1 MDIDDITDEFEIGF
15 DQVVNDG
22 NEKNLTCTNCS
33 SPETSDDSSSDLIP
47 TSTEVLCDSGPSK
60 DKYPNCLNNS
70 TSQSPLSAQ
79 SLSPSSPLAATQ
91 RTTSDCPPIP
101 TASPSPQSTPL
112 CSAGVSL
119 VIGNLKWCTELTEI
133 IARLTIGHQVQVCMD
148 DESAYEM
155 CNRQAYSLIWL
166 LVNPLVNQELLSLTT
181 SIRYV
186 SKYNKNTIVIGVS
199 PTKIDVDLKLHGI
212 DETVVQ
218 PVTKSIVQN
227 KYSKLTSVQLNEAE
241 QVTTET
247 CSSDTNSCSEDSTNL
262 ADVDCDEGI
271 PPHIREFDQYAT
283 RLGQTNITTITGQ
296 LKSPNISNGHDHTAK
311 EKLRRER
318 IKESCGQLRVLLPYV
333 RGRKTD
339 MASIL
344 ELGVNYIKIVNTILP
359 QELQSQITNILSKD
373 YIMKENTMKSN
384 QPNIASSRKTT
395 APVQKVI
402 KTNKDQDYTS
412 NKLTPVSEFCHEGQ
426 VQRLNVKS
434 VSNNS
439 AANVATSP
447 VKRPNSKMDGTTSAK
462 YLETNDTH
470 LQYAVHKEPRLEM
483 TGTAES
489 DEITILEYKKNFKD
503 NSIPSRMTTTVST
516 NSKPIQSS
524 ILNSEI
530 RLIPVVNDNANK
542 KNYIKQE
549 LPIHMCPYSI
559 PLYQANECFVHKQ
572 IAPVGPQTQL
582 FCPPRQY
589 VNYPNLCAYPS
600 SYFGNSE
607 IGQTDGNFVAG
618 KYNFNDNE
626 FEHSNIPMYYHCSNN
641 EAPKSNS
648 TEIVQMSDAS
658 QSSFYRSR
666 VDEPL
671 PADYPLNTHL
681 DTLRSNETNELFNG
695 FMTLA
700 NTPTKTSDISLHE

>member
-1 MDIDDITDEFEIGF
+1 MDIDDIVCEFEIGF

-22 NEKNLTCTNCS
+22 NEKNHTCADYS
-33 SPETSDDSSSDLIP
+33 SPETSDDSSSDLIQ
-47 TSTEVLCDSGPSK
+47 TSTEVLCDSGPFK
-60 DKYPNCLNNS
+60 DKCPSCLNNS

-79 SLSPSSPLAATQ
+79 SLSPISTLAATQ
-91 RTTSDCPPIP
+91 RKTSDCSPIS
-101 TASPSPQSTPL
+101 TASSSSQSTPL

-119 VIGNLKWCTELTEI
+119 VIGSLKWCTELTEI

-166 LVNPLVNQELLSLTT
+166 LVNSPVNQELLSLTT

-186 SKYNKNTIVIGVS
+186 SKYNKNAIVIGVS
-199 PTKIDVDLKLHGI
+199 PTEIDVDLKLHGI

-218 PVTKSIVQN
+218 PVTKSIVKN
-227 KYSKLTSVQLNEAE
+227 KYSKLTSVQLNPAE
-241 QVTTET
+241 QVTEET
-247 CSSDTNSCSEDSTNL
+247 CSSDTNSCSENSTNL
-262 ADVDCDEGI
+262 SDVDGNEGI
-271 PPHIREFDQYAT
+271 PPHIRDYDQYAI
-283 RLGQTNITTITGQ
+283 RLDQTNITTVTAQ

-318 IKESCGQLRVLLPYV
+318 IKESCSQLRVLLPYV

-344 ELGVNYIKIVNTILP
+344 ELGVSYIKVVNTILP

-373 YIMKENTMKSN
+373 YVVKENIMKCN
-384 QPNIASSRKTT
+384 QPNMASSRETT

-412 NKLTPVSEFCHEGQ
+412 NKLTPVSEFGHEEQ
-426 VQRLNVKS
+426 VQRLDTKS

-439 AANVATSP
+439 SANVATSP
-447 VKRPNSKMDGTTSAK
+447 VKRPNYEMDGTTSSK

-470 LQYAVHKEPRLEM
+470 LQYAIRKEPRLEM

-489 DEITILEYKKNFKD
+489 DEITLLEYKKNFKD
-503 NSIPSRMTTTVST
+503 HSIPSRLTTTVST
-516 NSKPIQSS
+516 NSKPIQSG
-524 ILNSEI
+524 ILNPEI
-530 RLIPVVNDNANK
+530 RLIPVVNASN
-542 KNYIKQE
+542 KNYVEQE
-549 LPIHMCPYSI
+549 PPMHMCPYSL
-559 PLYQANECFVHKQ
+559 PVYQANECSVHKQ
-572 IAPVGPQTQL
+572 IAPVGPQL

-589 VNYPNLCAYPS
+589 LSYPNLCVYPS
-600 SYFGNSE
+600 SYFGHSE

-648 TEIVQMSDAS
+648 TEIVQMSNS
-658 QSSFYRSR
+658 TQSSFYRSI
-666 VDEPL
+666 VDKPL
-671 PADYPLNTHL
+671 PADYPLNTHM
-681 DTLRSNETNELFNG
+681 DTLPSNETNELFNG
-695 FMTLA
+695 FITVA
-700 NTPTKTSDISLHE
+700 NTPTSDTSIHK